1 MIRELLVLQPPV
13 SFYVILKWYLFFLL
27 ERKCHFDF
35 MQDVA
40 ESGKN
45 KKKFKMRTK
54 LINARMEQVQ

>member
-1 MIRELLVLQPPV
+1 
-13 SFYVILKWYLFFLL
+13 
-27 ERKCHFDF
+27 

-54 LINARMEQVQ
+54 LINARKEQVQ